1 MSKVYGS
8 NIKWSTVDAPKPMS
22 GICEGF
28 TYRVGDQ
35 VFRVPGESG
44 FVGAV
49 LHGKKGEMQ
58 FSSTPTGAVTALGVR
73 AAAELT
79 VTGYS
84 AGKILVMRVSASWRR
99 GQPMVF
105 DASANHYP
113 GLSGSAVG
121 TITLGTITLAR
132 TAGALQLPVDKVW
145 WGTEGVPKAGMSGIV
160 ESCQIE
166 ESVTADETQD
176 DDQEGSP
183 IVAVALDDYQSTVRL
198 EILTAGDPPDSGE
211 VMDVFGGFRVENSE
225 VRWAK
230 RGKRLV
236 SVAGFLIPGVTEE

>member
-49 LHGKKGEMQ
+49 LHGKKGEMN
-58 FSSTPTGAVTALGVR
+58 FSSTPAGTVTALGVR
-73 AAAELT
+73 AGAELT
-79 VTGYS
+79 VSGYPT
-84 AGKILVMRVSASWRR
+84 GKILVMRVSASWRR

-105 DASANHYP
+105 DATANHYP
-113 GLSGSAVG
+113 GLGSGTG
-121 TITLGTITLAR
+121 TLTPGSITLSR
-132 TAGALQLPVDKVW
+132 TAGALQLPTDKVW
-145 WGTEGVPKAGMSGIV
+145 WGTEGVPKAGLEGIV
-160 ESCQIE
+160 ESCVIE

-176 DDQEGSP
+176 DDAEGSP
-183 IVAVALDDYQSTVRL
+183 IVAVVLDDYQSTARL
-198 EILTAGDPPDSGE
+198 EILTADDAPESGTE
-211 VMDVFGGFRVENSE
+211 IDVFGGFVVDSAE

-236 SVAGFLIPGVTEE
+236 SVSGFLLPGVTDA